1 MFRNADC
8 RSLGSLIAGGGRKE
22 QEEEGILEGKII
34 MSKVTEKEFS
44 PGCEGA
50 RGETG

>member
-1 MFRNADC
+1 MFWNAEG

-22 QEEEGILEGKII
+22 QEEGILEGRII